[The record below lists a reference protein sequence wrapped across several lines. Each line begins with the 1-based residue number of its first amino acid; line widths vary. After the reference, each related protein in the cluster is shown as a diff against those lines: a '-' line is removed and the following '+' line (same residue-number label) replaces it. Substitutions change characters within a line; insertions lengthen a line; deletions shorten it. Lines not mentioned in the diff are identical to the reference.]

1 MIPRRATLD
10 IRRHYQ
16 GRLISE
22 RARNHR
28 AKSHV
33 YYGKG
38 LGVSVNST
46 LPWNWHSA
54 VTSSVCSIC
63 RRTQLNIVLFRGLPQ
78 RDKRDMHCRVPRL
91 SVNRLPDVDFQSI
104 SNRTRYNSAADI
116 SLILTVRSRVLRQLF
131 ALALCSSASSSR
143 LAAQTFPTRSSVSL
157 PVPARTL
164 PQSRDSISHA
174 VSTSLT
180 LVGDE
185 TVDRLRSFQL
195 VNGVRFGES
204 LLLRSPSSLTPPHLN
219 SASHWRAALVSPQF
233 LLVSNSALP
242 FSLNNGALWAG
253 KGLSNRT
260 LMGFKFE
267 SARARIIVAPEII
280 LSANSNW
287 PLFHDFYVP
296 AVPPGRSPYDLPYYA
311 GKFTID
317 VPMRFGNRPIRRI
330 DLGQTTALVS
340 LNRLDV
346 GFSNENEW
354 WGPGVRNAIV
364 LSNNAP
370 GFPHLFLRTSH
381 PIDTRFG
388 AFEMRWLVG
397 GLTESAYFDTIST
410 NNTRSLS
417 ALAATLQTAW
427 DPNLSVGFARSVYG
441 TATGWGEI
449 PWRWLDVF
457 ARTHRDVPDTTRTQR
472 DQLFSLFARWVF
484 PADGVEIYGEWGR
497 TELRPNL
504 RDFLIAPN
512 HTQAYTIGL
521 QWRGGDWHG
530 GAFRLQS
537 EITQLEQSATY
548 RDGPL
553 GSWYTSTRVI
563 QGYTNRGEVL
573 GASIGPGSSSQW
585 LAWDYLRPAWRI
597 GVFGGR
603 IRWNQDVHNHS
614 NFPVYVGYCNLDVSL
629 YPGVRGAKSGALGT
643 ISAELSFQN
652 RLTPFFQ
659 NGGGCPNNGRRLD
672 IRNNTLS
679 VTFAPFAR

>member
-1 MIPRRATLD
+1 MRRLSFAPLATGGILEIHPD
-10 IRRHYQ
+10 DMNARWCVPFLLMGSITSRGRAQESTCTSVAESPGMRRPL
-16 GRLISE
+16 RETSALPISSGTNSLVLVTSDSVASL
-22 RARNHR
+22 R
-28 AKSHV
+28 SDQLL
-33 YYGKG
+33 
-38 LGVSVNST
+38 LGV
-46 LPWNWHSA
+46 A
-54 VTSSVCSIC
+54 GG
-63 RRTQLNIVLFRGLPQ
+63 Q
-78 RDKRDMHCRVPRL
+78 
-91 SVNRLPDVDFQSI
+91 
-104 SNRTRYNSAADI
+104 
-116 SLILTVRSRVLRQLF
+116 
-131 ALALCSSASSSR
+131 
-143 LAAQTFPTRSSVSL
+143 
-157 PVPARTL
+157 
-164 PQSRDSISHA
+164 
-174 VSTSLT
+174 
-180 LVGDE
+180 
-185 TVDRLRSFQL
+185 
-195 VNGVRFGES
+195 S
-204 LLLRSPSSLTPPHLN
+204 LLLRSASSLTDPACALKRT
-219 SASHWRAALVSPQF
+219 WRLSRLSPQF
-233 LLVSNSALP
+233 LAIVNSQLP

-253 KGLSNRT
+253 KGLSTRM
-260 LMGFKFE
+260 LFGVRLE
-267 SARARIIVAPEII
+267 SARARIIVAPELIA
-280 LSANSNW
+280 SANSNW

-317 VPMRFGNRPIRRI
+317 VPMRFGNRPIRRM

-340 LNRLDV
+340 LKRLDV

-354 WGPGVRNAIV
+354 WGPGIRNAIV

-370 GFPHLFLRTSH
+370 GVPHLFLRTSH

-441 TATGWGEI
+441 TATGWGQI

-512 HTQAYTIGL
+512 HTQAYTLGL

-530 GAFRLQS
+530 GSFRLQS

-597 GVFGGR
+597 GAFAGR

-614 NFPVYVGYCNLDVSL
+614 NFPVYVGYCNLDVSI

-679 VTFAPFAR
+679 ITFAPFAR